1 MDDPSR
7 IGMDET
13 RTMNLT
19 YPVDAAI
26 LRFDFFSILEGE
38 AIMKAIGYRKSLPV
52 TDADALIDVEVDRP
66 TATGRDLLVRV
77 QAVSVNPVDTK
88 LRRNA
93 APADGELR
101 ILGFDAA
108 GIVEAVG
115 PDVTLFRPG
124 DAVFYA
130 GSIDRPGTNAEFH
143 LVDERIVGAKPASL
157 SVAEAAALPLT
168 SITAWEM
175 LFHRLGLSRD
185 GDEGNG
191 GEGKSLLIV
200 GGAGGVGSIAIQLA
214 RRLSRVRVLATAS
227 RRETAD
233 WVRELGAHDVIDHS
247 RPMAEQVKALGLAG
261 VDYVFSTNATDRHFQ
276 DLVELVAPQ
285 GRIGLIDDPEPID
298 VRLLKRKS
306 VSLHWELMFTRPLF
320 QTDDMIAQHDLLT
333 EVSRLVDA
341 GTLRTTLTETLGRI
355 DAATLRKAH
364 ALIESGKARGK
375 LVLEGF

>member
-1 MDDPSR
+1 
-7 IGMDET
+7 
-13 RTMNLT
+13 
-19 YPVDAAI
+19 
-26 LRFDFFSILEGE
+26 
-38 AIMKAIGYRKSLPV
+38 MKAIGYRKSLPV
-52 TDADALIDVEVDRP
+52 TDADALIDVEIDRP
-66 TATGRDLLVRV
+66 TPTGRDLLVRV
-77 QAVSVNPVDTK
+77 EAVSVNPVDTK

-93 APADGELR
+93 APADGDLR

-143 LVDERIVGAKPASL
+143 LVDERIVGARPASL

-168 SITAWEM
+168 AITAWEM
-175 LFHRLGLSRD
+175 LFHRLGLQRD
-185 GDEGNG
+185 G
-191 GEGKSLLIV
+191 GESKSLLIV

-214 RRLSRVRVLATAS
+214 RRLSKVRVLATAS
-227 RRETAD
+227 RHETAD

-261 VDYVFSTNATDRHFQ
+261 VDYIFSTNATDRHFQ

-320 QTDDMIAQHDLLT
+320 QTDDMIAQHELLT

-375 LVLEGF
+375 VVLEGF